1 MYSQFWVKVID
12 YLEGTDFPCLSFL
25 YFKIKILNL
34 FINLIDMEIEYGTT
48 VFVVGEK
55 YLKEGVNKYRYIRS
69 AGNDHTVESM
79 KYPYSQAYIYKQD
92 LFLNYEDAVR
102 EAEKRRDAYVKKL
115 EKRIQNLKQIDF
127 NYGV

>member
-1 MYSQFWVKVID
+1 MPF
-12 YLEGTDFPCLSFL
+12 FL

-34 FINLIDMEIEYGTT
+34 FINLIDMEIEYGAT

-55 YLKEGVNKYRYIRS
+55 YLKEGVNKYRYIGREDD
-69 AGNDHTVESM
+69 DHAVESM
-79 KYPYSQAYIYKQD
+79 KHPYSRAYVYKHD

-102 EAEKRRDAYVKKL
+102 EAEKRRDAYVKTL